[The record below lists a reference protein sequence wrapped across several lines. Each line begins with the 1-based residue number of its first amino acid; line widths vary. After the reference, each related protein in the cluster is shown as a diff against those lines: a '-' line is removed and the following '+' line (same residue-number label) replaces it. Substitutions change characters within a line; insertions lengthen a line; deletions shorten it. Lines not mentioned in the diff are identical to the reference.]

1 MKLQDWLL
9 ASAALLMAGE
19 AAATIKN
26 VRVAWDANPSTEAVI
41 GFSRSGS
48 SSSGQYVTYGTST
61 TESSWTTNS
70 TVASRT
76 FKTSLVNYFVRLNS
90 LSPDTEYFFKACDS
104 SGCSAA
110 HMFRTAPAG
119 QKNMTFITGGDSR
132 TNQSQRQQ
140 GNRLVAK
147 TRPAFVMFS
156 GDLTDNHSYSEVD
169 TWLTDWLLSYTDTVV
184 NGTTFKQV
192 YPIVPTVGNH
202 EASDM
207 AFVCSVFGVD
217 ADKNG
222 SCSLRDT
229 YNAFNI
235 GTMLRVYTLNTE
247 FDSSSYTNERAAQLA
262 WLQSDLPANYTAT
275 TWRVAQYHKPMFP
288 RSSSKNAI
296 NQIAFDW
303 ASTFYNY
310 KLNLGVESDTHL
322 AKYTYPVMPGSSDYT
337 QSTTG
342 TVYIG
347 EGAWGAPTRTA
358 DRSSSWIAAQDSF
371 AHINIVQAT
380 PTAMDVRT
388 VYLSGEGST
397 ATLAKATRDADPLA
411 LPTGLS
417 LWSPSTT
424 GAVYQLKLASDNRT
438 ELASGGGGGG
448 GGGSGSTATLSA
460 VADVTVGSGGYY
472 GNGTTVKPDGD
483 NSGQV
488 QRGLVA
494 WNVSGIPSTSTVSA
508 ASLQIQVTNSST
520 GAYNVYAVTSAWTEA
535 GATYANAQATGSL
548 IGSITPSS
556 TGSKTITLNADGIA
570 MVQGW
575 INGTVANNGI
585 VFASGSTT
593 DGLEFTSREGGSNV
607 AKLVVT
613 YQ

>member
-1 MKLQDWLL
+1 MKLHNWLL
-9 ASAALLMAGE
+9 VSAALLMAGQ

-26 VRVAWDANPSTEAVI
+26 VRVAWDANPSTEAVV

-48 SSSGQYVTYGTST
+48 SSSGQYVKYGTSS

-70 TVASRT
+70 TVVTNT
-76 FKTSLVNYFVRLNS
+76 FKTSLVNYFVRLNN

-119 QKNMTFITGGDSR
+119 QKNMTIVTGGDTR

-147 TRPAFVMFS
+147 IRPAFVLFS
-156 GDLTDNHSYSEVD
+156 GDMTDNHSYSEVD
-169 TWLTDWLLSYTDTVV
+169 TWLTDWLLTYSDTVV

-207 AFVCSVFGVD
+207 AFICSVFGVD
-217 ADKNG
+217 ADRNG

-247 FDSSSYTNERAAQLA
+247 FDSSSYTNERAAQLS
-262 WLQSDLPANYTAT
+262 WLQSDFPANYTAT
-275 TWRVAQYHKPMFP
+275 TWRFAQYHKPMFP
-288 RSSSKNAI
+288 RSSSKNTI
-296 NQIAFDW
+296 NQIAYDW

-322 AKYTYPVMPGSSDYT
+322 AKYTYPVMPGGSDYT
-337 QSTTG
+337 QVSSG

-358 DRSSSWIAAQDSF
+358 DRSSSWIAGQDSF
-371 AHINIVQAT
+371 AHLNIVQLT
-380 PTAMDVRT
+380 PTTMDVRT

-397 ATLAKATRDADPLA
+397 ATLDKATRDADPLA

-424 GAVYQLKLASDNRT
+424 GAVYQLKLAADNRT

-448 GGGSGSTATLSA
+448 SGGSATLSA
-460 VADVTVGSGGYY
+460 VADVTVGSAGYY
-472 GNGTTVKPDGD
+472 GNSTTVKPDGD
-483 NSGQV
+483 NAGQV

-494 WNVSGIPSTSTVSA
+494 WNVASIPASATVTA
-508 ASLQIQVTNSST
+508 ASLQIYVSNSSA
-520 GAYNVYAVTSAWTEA
+520 GAYNVYAVTGSWTEA
-535 GATYANAQATGSL
+535 GATYASATATGSL

-556 TGSKTITLNADGIA
+556 TGSKIITLNAAGIA

-575 INGTVANNGI
+575 VNGTVANNGL
-585 VFASGSTT
+585 VFVSGGST